1 MDFLVVK
8 TPDTAL
14 VLQDY
19 LQWDIIFQWII
30 FLQIDEN
37 QYEWSL
43 LLSTTLWFT
52 LYIESLLSLLR

>member
-37 QYEWSL
+37 HSVNEAYFYQPPCGSH
-43 LLSTTLWFT
+43 ST
-52 LYIESLLSLLR
+52 LRVC

>member
-37 QYEWSL
+37 HSVNETYFCQPPCGSH
-43 LLSTTLWFT
+43 ST
-52 LYIESLLSLLR
+52 LRVC